1 MNLVSI
7 GPISVAF
14 KEIGETK
21 HRLAGAFSFSIRLAF
36 CLQYLSLLRLANF
49 EPFYSNN
56 MLLSFFYKAEDS
68 QLDLSA
74 VEKEINEEES
84 PKGQK
89 FGKIVLGSQN

>member
-1 MNLVSI
+1 M
-7 GPISVAF
+7 
-14 KEIGETK
+14 
-21 HRLAGAFSFSIRLAF
+21 
-36 CLQYLSLLRLANF
+36 RLANF
-49 EPFYSNN
+49 EPFYSNI
-56 MLLSFFYKAEDS
+56 LLSFVYKAEDS

>member
-14 KEIGETK
+14 KEIGGTK
-21 HRLAGAFSFSIRLAF
+21 HRLAGASRFSIRLAF

-49 EPFYSNN
+49 ERCHSNN
-56 MLLSFFYKAEDS
+56 NILCSFVVFKAEDS

-84 PKGQK
+84 PKG
-89 FGKIVLGSQN
+89 

>member
-14 KEIGETK
+14 KEIGGTK
-21 HRLAGAFSFSIRLAF
+21 HRLAGASGFSIHLAF
-36 CLQYLSLLRLANF
+36 RSQYLSLLRLANF
-49 EPFYSNN
+49 ERFHSNN
-56 MLLSFFYKAEDS
+56 NILCSFVFKAEDS

-84 PKGQK
+84 PKG
-89 FGKIVLGSQN
+89 